1 MPLLDLELARRITEG
16 IAYLLSRWAPDAQ
29 PWPED
34 RSAPEF
40 AEKLRRRDPREI
52 IYLREAIEP
61 CWPHFRSDDD
71 PNRER
76 VFVRVAVKGE
86 RVEFA
91 SAVFTGSLVHWEAAS
106 ADVYGE
112 LTWLAMDP
120 DQHLAMRLE
129 AAETLLR
136 EMGLTLIPPA
146 AMSLTF
152 GKWSL
157 AVLLDPR
164 MQNLREAGEDVGRLA
179 DLLQEVKGAGGRYK
193 QVLDLLRKGYDLG
206 TLENALAGR
215 SPVSM
220 AEVTHWL
227 SERPPPFAWTRPVE

>member
-1 MPLLDLELARRITEG
+1 MASIRDSRPDPLWKRTAGNLAGVGPQVNRSCCAVGPPTLGVVARVPLLDLELARRITEG

-164 MQNLREAGEDVGRLA
+164 MQNLREAGEDVG
-179 DLLQEVKGAGGRYK
+179 
-193 QVLDLLRKGYDLG
+193 
-206 TLENALAGR
+206 
-215 SPVSM
+215 
-220 AEVTHWL
+220 
-227 SERPPPFAWTRPVE
+227 